1 MKSIILYYSRSGTTE
16 SLAKRIQSDLDIDA
30 IKIEPKRKY
39 GSYLTAVIRVMFER
53 LFGEQKSSTPAPDLS
68 DYDTVFIGYP
78 VWYQDLPAFIG
89 EFLSR
94 CNLEGKRIVPFAS
107 FGATDVNYTL
117 ATLQEKCHGAEIVY
131 PYNNG
136 MMKKDDYESW
146 ISKFSE

>member
-16 SLAKRIQSDLDIDA
+16 TLAKKIQSDLDIEA

-39 GSYLTAVIRVMFER
+39 GSYLSAVIRVMFEK

-68 DYDTVFIGYP
+68 EYDTVFIGYP
-78 VWYQDLPAFIG
+78 VWYQDLPSFVG

-94 CNLEGKRIVPFAS
+94 CDLRGKKIVPFAS
-107 FGATDVNYTL
+107 FGGSDVNYTL
-117 ATLQEKCHGAEIVY
+117 STLQEVCPSAEIIY

-136 MMKKDDYESW
+136 MMKKDDYDRW
-146 ISKFSE
+146 ISKFRS